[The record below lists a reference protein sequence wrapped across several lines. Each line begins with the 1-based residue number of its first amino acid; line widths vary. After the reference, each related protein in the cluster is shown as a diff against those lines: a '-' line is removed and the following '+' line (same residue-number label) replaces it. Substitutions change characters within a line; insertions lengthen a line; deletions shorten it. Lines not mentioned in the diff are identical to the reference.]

1 MLVGFRRVLSFFFL
15 PMVVIEEF
23 YTYCD
28 WLLMEVGSG
37 FEVEVVVVIKFFLFV
52 VVTGEFQREREISE
66 KEIEEKASEF

>member
-1 MLVGFRRVLSFFFL
+1 MSFRRVLSFFFP
-15 PMVVIEEF
+15 PMVVTGEF

-28 WLLMEVGSG
+28 WLLVEVGSG
-37 FEVEVVVVIKFFLFV
+37 FEVVVVIKFFLFV

>member
-1 MLVGFRRVLSFFFL
+1 
-15 PMVVIEEF
+15 MVVTGEF

-28 WLLMEVGSG
+28 WLLVEVGSG
-37 FEVEVVVVIKFFLFV
+37 FEVVVVIKFFLFV

>member
-1 MLVGFRRVLSFFFL
+1 MLVGFRRVLSFFFP

-37 FEVEVVVVIKFFLFV
+37 FEVEVVAVIKFFFFF
-52 VVTGEFQREREISE
+52 GGGDW
-66 KEIEEKASEF
+66 

>member
-37 FEVEVVVVIKFFLFV
+37 FEVEGVVVIKFFFFFFL
-52 VVTGEFQREREISE
+52 GGGDW
-66 KEIEEKASEF
+66 